1 MDTFEA
7 ISSRR
12 AIKKFDS
19 NYKMTSEQVDSLMKL
34 VILFRI
40 KMPVVSWLVI

>member
-1 MDTFEA
+1 LQSIKLIFELKSVNMDTFEA

-19 NYKMTSEQVDSLMKL
+19 NYKMTSEQV
-34 VILFRI
+34 
-40 KMPVVSWLVI
+40 